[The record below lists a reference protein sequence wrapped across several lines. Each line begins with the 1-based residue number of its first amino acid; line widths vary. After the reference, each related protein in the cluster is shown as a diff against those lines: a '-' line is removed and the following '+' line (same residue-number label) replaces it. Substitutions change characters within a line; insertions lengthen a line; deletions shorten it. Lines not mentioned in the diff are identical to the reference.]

1 MALIF
6 DKTVSV
12 PKWRLEDLD
21 TIIDEFD
28 IAIEN
33 ATQMMGAK
41 EAHDYLNLILRTAGK
56 SIVTFR
62 EIVIL
67 SAFGYPDGALSL
79 ARNLYEQFILLSF
92 FESKQEDHDFQTY
105 IEDYFLHDE
114 IQRLRALKFEASACR
129 DNTADVRRIEDELLA
144 VGKKAHHEVKAN
156 DYWWSGFQSFAAIY
170 NYVRKE
176 NLSEPGLKRWIGVL
190 HFLYKRACISL
201 HASALGNTIRLGDSK
216 DSNVINT
223 SPRLEGMN
231 IPLQLATV
239 SFIVIVGITCRE
251 LNINFDLFKGRLNKL
266 SNFYQYYERRESF
279 DV

>member
-1 MALIF
+1 MALVF
-6 DKTVSV
+6 YKTESV
-12 PKWRLEDLD
+12 LKWRLEELD
-21 TIIDEFD
+21 AIIDEFD
-28 IAIEN
+28 AAIE
-33 ATQMMGAK
+33 AAIKKIGPK
-41 EAHDYLNLILRTAGK
+41 EAHDYLNVILGASGK

-114 IQRLRALKFEASACR
+114 IQRLRALKFEARACR
-129 DNTADVRRIEDELLA
+129 DNTDDVTRIDNELL
-144 VGKKAHHEVKAN
+144 VIGKKAHHEVKAN

-170 NYVRKE
+170 DYVCNK
-176 NLSEPGLKRWIGVL
+176 NLSETGLKRWIGVL

-216 DSNVINT
+216 DSNVIDT

-239 SFIVIVGITCRE
+239 SFIFIVGITCRE
-251 LNINFDLFKGRLNKL
+251 LNIDFNLFQDRLNEL
-266 SNFYQYYERRESF
+266 AIFYQSYDRRK
-279 DV
+279 